1 MRASISSR
9 GAVLAEL
16 DGARLRVA
24 PHRADPDAYPVDGHR
39 RLVPEDLV
47 PFLERLPFLAA
58 PAAVDRAV
66 DPREEAR
73 GKRRSE
79 PAPREAVVREDLAYA
94 PIDREGGRSGVREG
108 GAHRLSDR
116 RHLRG
121 ELAHVRCPR
130 PGGGLVGHG
139 RHPLHEAGPEE
150 ARERHQQKADGA
162 VRAAEVAPAA
172 GETFRDHV
180 RVHRIEDEHR
190 PGLHAKGRGGVDPVA
205 VPAGG
210 AEARVDRAR
219 VVASLAGDDDVVP
232 GERADV
238 VRVAEPP
245 GIEAEAGRTR
255 PARRG
260 GRVERGRDPGEV
272 AFLPHPLEQHR
283 ADQPPPADE
292 PDVRHVRRSRSRAR
306 SRSRVRTRPTA
317 GQAASNSPAAPWPPP
332 MHIVTT
338 P

>member
-1 MRASISSR
+1 M
-9 GAVLAEL
+9 
-16 DGARLRVA
+16 
-24 PHRADPDAYPVDGHR
+24 
-39 RLVPEDLV
+39 
-47 PFLERLPFLAA
+47 
-58 PAAVDRAV
+58 
-66 DPREEAR
+66 
-73 GKRRSE
+73 
-79 PAPREAVVREDLAYA
+79 
-94 PIDREGGRSGVREG
+94 
-108 GAHRLSDR
+108 
-116 RHLRG
+116 
-121 ELAHVRCPR
+121 RCPR

-172 GETFRDHV
+172 GETFGDHV

-190 PGLHAKGRGGVDPVA
+190 PRLHAKGRGGVDPVA

-210 AEARVDRAR
+210 AEMRVDRAR

-292 PDVRHVRRSRSRAR
+292 PDVRHVRRSRSRSRAR
-306 SRSRVRTRPTA
+306 SRSRYVPGRPPVRPPRTARPRPGRRRCT
-317 GQAASNSPAAPWPPP
+317 S
-332 MHIVTT
+332 
-338 P
+338 